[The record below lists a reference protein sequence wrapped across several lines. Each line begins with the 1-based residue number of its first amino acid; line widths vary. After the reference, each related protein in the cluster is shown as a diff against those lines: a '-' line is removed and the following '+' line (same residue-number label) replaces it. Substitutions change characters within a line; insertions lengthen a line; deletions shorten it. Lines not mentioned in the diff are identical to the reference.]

1 MRTWKIGELAR
12 RTGLTVRTLHH
23 YDEIGLLAPSY
34 RTSSGHRLYTA
45 DDVTRLQMIVSLRQL
60 GLPLQEI
67 GELLSRPDT
76 SARGV
81 IELHLAR
88 LREQI
93 DARQA
98 LYRRLEAI
106 AERLCT
112 AEEVSAE
119 DFLTLMEMIAM
130 YDKYYTEEQR
140 QKIEERARE
149 IGPEAIRA
157 AEKEWP
163 ELIAR
168 VRAEMEKGT
177 DPASETVQALARRW
191 MELVQSFTGGDPG
204 ITQPLRTM
212 YREEAG
218 LRERTGLDSEIFA
231 YVNRACEAAK
241 R

>member
-23 YDEIGLLAPSY
+23 YDEIGLLAPSW
-34 RTSSGHRLYTA
+34 RTGAGHRQYTA
-45 DDVTRLQMIVSLRQL
+45 DDIARLQMIISLRQL
-60 GLPLQEI
+60 GLPLREI
-67 GELLSRPDT
+67 GDWLSRPDT
-76 SARGV
+76 SPRNV

-93 DARQA
+93 DEQQA
-98 LYRRLEAI
+98 LYRRLESI
-106 AERLCT
+106 AERLRT
-112 AEEVSAE
+112 AEMVSAE
-119 DFLTLMEMIAM
+119 DFLTTMEMIAM

-140 QKIEERARE
+140 QQIEERGRQL
-149 IGPEAIRA
+149 GPEAIRA
-157 AEKEWP
+157 AEQEWP
-163 ELIAR
+163 ELIAK

-204 ITQPLRTM
+204 IAQSLGTM

-218 LRERTGLDSEIFA
+218 LREKTGLDGEIFA
-231 YVNRACEAAK
+231 YVNRACEEMK
-241 R
+241 